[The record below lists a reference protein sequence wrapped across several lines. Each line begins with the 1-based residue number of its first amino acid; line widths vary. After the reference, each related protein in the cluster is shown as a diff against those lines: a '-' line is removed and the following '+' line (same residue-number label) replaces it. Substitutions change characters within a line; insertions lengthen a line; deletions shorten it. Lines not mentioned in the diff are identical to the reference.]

1 MIDQDDQDYNYLA
14 KRFGYKC
21 RYMRDPKQIKY
32 LFEMYVPIVM
42 SKGRQKIRNKA
53 NNLLKKRPTVKG
65 KSTKNDYMAELRV

>member
-1 MIDQDDQDYNYLA
+1 
-14 KRFGYKC
+14 
-21 RYMRDPKQIKY
+21 MRDPKQIKY